1 MKNKVKDKSLRLTTR
16 DIEVVKFVAEQNCV
30 RLDTIGL
37 LLSILNYEVED
48 RRLRKLGERWV
59 RLGLLQKQVLLA
71 DAPSIFWATNEGLK
85 VANIS
90 LHRGEKTFTPSF
102 SSIHHNLAV
111 ARVAVEYRRFGAKWI
126 CERDLRSELG
136 DEHLADGL
144 AEYGDQR
151 ILVEVD
157 RTLKEANR
165 LKRIMVSN
173 AKLPNIHIVDYW
185 TTDKLFA
192 TLETHK
198 RALAPNIQEKIRI
211 FGLPEEVNN

>member
-1 MKNKVKDKSLRLTTR
+1 MKNKVKDKSLRLTKR
-16 DIEVVKFVAEQNCV
+16 DVEVVKFVAEQNCV

-102 SSIHHNLAV
+102 SSLHHNLAV
-111 ARVAVEYRRFGAKWI
+111 ARVAVE
-126 CERDLRSELG
+126 
-136 DEHLADGL
+136 
-144 AEYGDQR
+144 
-151 ILVEVD
+151 
-157 RTLKEANR
+157 
-165 LKRIMVSN
+165 
-173 AKLPNIHIVDYW
+173 
-185 TTDKLFA
+185 
-192 TLETHK
+192 
-198 RALAPNIQEKIRI
+198 
-211 FGLPEEVNN
+211 